1 MGGELVRV
9 YEVDE
14 VAPPGG
20 PSPERGNRAQEA
32 GCCGTG
38 SSPAGNTPKASLIRQ
53 VEKNDTDA
61 SINPRTLNMPSV
73 SHGNI
78 KEPTTEQSKAAC
90 NMPID
95 RAENQ
100 HVARE
105 DKELEHGR
113 YKDCT
118 GQSVSKG
125 PKGQPVSPGNRKE
138 SPCSKPDEEGV
149 NCDQLVQDSHGVC
162 PSPQGGGGKEHGTD
176 CPSGNLPTHETPATV
191 DDMGDNM
198 ARQVKSPVAPP
209 SLAPDDKSK
218 GLACMKERS
227 TPSLKLPVASIT
239 ERAKKQLLV
248 SSSSLAYSKDTEE
261 MSTRH
266 GQNPVQQHLNDRL
279 DESGT
284 VRDPGIPNIFT
295 SEEFLTSFAQDSS
308 EHDSMDNDGSSAM
321 EQTYDESKDR
331 HAHTVEQEEL
341 NANKDATELGT
352 IKISENTAQQSP
364 LPDECTFGQQQ
375 AGTAVESLPGSGQLQ
390 KDCAAHNIPEF
401 TECSLLPGGQ
411 QLKTSK
417 GEADNREDSWE
428 VDLEPLPDRLAQV
441 PSPTVASMDLK
452 ENFDSDPCRSE
463 DLSVGRFATLQTVS
477 EGSDSMLEELER
489 MNEQDVHQEIST
501 GLTKAEEASPSQ
513 FHAMRRL
520 LAFEQ
525 EVELLSKL
533 QELLEIRIRNP
544 QLQSGASTRN
554 QSENV
559 LDLLH
564 LRTTGQAIQWRNG
577 DLPVKKACILPGGE
591 ELRTSKSTFSCV
603 PRKSK
608 VVCAASLGARLM
620 GWKESSRRLTTAC
633 TLTRRRMA
641 QTVPISYGYTHSSA
655 RGVEREQKL
664 LDVRFRPDAGG
675 GPPTQLVVSANK
687 SPSELVMYNLE
698 DGTRKDLAT
707 PNGSAI
713 QDVIYARKGALIV
726 SAGASNGMVHVWDSY
741 LGELL
746 HTFGPRCEVLG
757 TPGHQKE
764 VGQLALLEDSTF
776 SGRCLL
782 ATHGC
787 SATDRHI
794 LLWDLEQG
802 QYLHSVNGGDA
813 SRQLNA
819 MASIGMDVV
828 VGLGRHANRDMA
840 RAEVWDT
847 EASAMKF
854 SVEMPGRNI
863 DVVHGSTV
871 GGKSLFLMGCET
883 GATHIFDMR
892 NHSGSLIFS
901 TEPSKTEAEA
911 TSASFSHCGR
921 FMQTSSSSNLTL
933 VYDLRRFKEPLHRLD
948 HGKPAKTIDPDVDPG
963 VVSVRANTVD
973 LGDEGVN
980 SAHWLHN
987 SPCLLTGCGNGIVAL
1002 WDTSLGVPCVWYKG
1016 PQNGGLHHRS
1026 VNGVA
1031 VSQDDC
1037 MFASCSDE
1045 QKVVLY
1051 GPSSMREERRLTN
1064 LQEIRPCQ

>member
-1 MGGELVRV
+1 MQIGHAENRKAVRV
-9 YEVDE
+9 EE
-14 VAPPGG
+14 EQ
-20 PSPERGNRAQEA
+20 ERGR
-32 GCCGTG
+32 C
-38 SSPAGNTPKASLIRQ
+38 
-53 VEKNDTDA
+53 
-61 SINPRTLNMPSV
+61 
-73 SHGNI
+73 
-78 KEPTTEQSKAAC
+78 
-90 NMPID
+90 
-95 RAENQ
+95 
-100 HVARE
+100 
-105 DKELEHGR
+105 
-113 YKDCT
+113 KDCT
-118 GQSVSKG
+118 GQPVSKEPKDHSVSLE
-125 PKGQPVSPGNRKE
+125 NRKE
-138 SPCSKPDEEGV
+138 SPCSRPEEKAV
-149 NCDQLVQDSHGVC
+149 NCDHLVQDARGLC
-162 PSPQGGGGKEHGTD
+162 PSSQVGDCTEHEID
-176 CPSGNLPTHETPATV
+176 CPNGSFPTHE
-191 DDMGDNM
+191 
-198 ARQVKSPVAPP
+198 
-209 SLAPDDKSK
+209 APDTVKKMGNNVARKVKASEAPASTAPHDENR
-218 GLACMKERS
+218 GLACVNERS
-227 TPSLKLPVASIT
+227 KPSLKLPVASIT
-239 ERAKKQLLV
+239 ERARKQLLA
-248 SSSSLAYSKDTEE
+248 SSSSQTCLKDTEE
-261 MSTRH
+261 MCTRH
-266 GQNPVQQHLNDRL
+266 AQIPVQQQLNDRL
-279 DESGT
+279 DDDGM
-284 VRDPGIPNIFT
+284 VRDPDIPNIFA

-308 EHDSMDNDGSSAM
+308 DHDSMDNDGSSSI
-321 EQTYDESKDR
+321 ERVSNESKD
-331 HAHTVEQEEL
+331 HLPCTVGQEEL
-341 NANKDATELGT
+341 NANKDATELGAIKVSEST
-352 IKISENTAQQSP
+352 IQPSVLQ
-364 LPDECTFGQQQ
+364 DECAFGRQE
-375 AGTAVESLPGSGQLQ
+375 AGTAVESLPESGQLQ
-390 KDCAAHNIPEF
+390 EDCAADDPEVV
-401 TECSLLPGGQ
+401 ECSSLPDGQ
-411 QLKTSK
+411 QLEASK

-428 VDLEPLPDRLAQV
+428 VDLESLPDRLAQV
-441 PSPTVASMDLK
+441 PSPTVASMDFK
-452 ENFDSDPCRSE
+452 KNFDSDPCRSE
-463 DLSVGRFATLQTVS
+463 DLSVGRYATLQTVS

-489 MNEQDVHQEIST
+489 MKEQGVHQEIST
-501 GLTKAEEASPSQ
+501 ALTQADEAPPSH
-513 FHAMRRL
+513 FDAMSGL

-544 QLQSGASTRN
+544 QLQSGASTKN

-564 LRTTGQAIQWRNG
+564 LRATGQAVQWRNC
-577 DLPVKKACILPGGE
+577 DLPVKKACLLPGGE
-591 ELRTSKSTFSCV
+591 ELRTGKSTFSCV
-603 PRKSK
+603 PGKSQAM
-608 VVCAASLGARLM
+608 CAASLGARLM
-620 GWKESSRRLTTAC
+620 GWKESTRRLTTAC

-641 QTVPISYGYTHSSA
+641 QTVPISYSYTHSSA

-664 LDVRFRPDAGG
+664 LDVRFRPDAGD
-675 GPPTQLVVSANK
+675 GPSTQLVVSANK

-698 DGTRKDLAT
+698 DGTRKDLAA

-746 HTFGPRCEVLG
+746 HTFGPECEVLG

-776 SGRCLL
+776 NGRCLL

-794 LLWDLEQG
+794 LLWDLVQG
-802 QYLHSVNGGDA
+802 RYLHSVNGGDA

-828 VGLGRHANRDMA
+828 VGLGRHVNREMA

-863 DVVHGSTV
+863 DVVHGCTV
-871 GGKSLFLMGCET
+871 GGTTLFLTGCET
-883 GATHIFDMR
+883 GTTHIFDMR

-933 VYDLRRFKEPLHRLD
+933 VYDLRYFKEPLHRLD

-973 LGDEGVN
+973 KGDEGVN

-1064 LQEIRPCQ
+1064 LQEIWPCQ